1 MNFRGRGHVGG
12 HGKRHSDLGSNP
24 FLPGPSRA
32 RVKELPT
39 PATAQG
45 HAARRPRPY
54 PPQAHLALAPFLFS
68 PLVSFFLNF
77 DAFKNNFTGTWVIY
91 NVVLVSFGKCPL
103 LTATEPLLG
112 APVEAA
118 SCWGRSPK
126 RAACSPGQGAGGT
139 GPRPTQPASLFAGAE
154 GCGGGAH
161 PGLWKLKGSRF
172 ITGIGPLHLR
182 SLYLL
187 QSSSHPSARSSQT
200 TPSCAFWSH

>member
-1 MNFRGRGHVGG
+1 MSESAGAPHT
-12 HGKRHSDLGSNP
+12 SDC
-24 FLPGPSRA
+24 PGPCC
-32 RVKELPT
+32 EET
-39 PATAQG
+39 PASPSSGTSGFGAF
-45 HAARRPRPY
+45 PFF
-54 PPQAHLALAPFLFS
+54 PPCF
-68 PLVSFFLNF
+68 FFLNF
-77 DAFKNNFTGTWVIY
+77 DAFQNNFTGTWVIY

-103 LTATEPLLG
+103 LLTATEPLLG
-112 APVEAA
+112 APAEAA

-126 RAACSPGQGAGGT
+126 RAACSPGPGAGGT
-139 GPRPTQPASLFAGAE
+139 GPRHTQPTSLFARAE

>member
-1 MNFRGRGHVGG
+1 MGRDTQTWAQILSCQDRHERECRSSPHQRLPRAMLRGDPDLTLL
-12 HGKRHSDLGSNP
+12 RHIWLWLLSFFPPL
-24 FLPGPSRA
+24 FL
-32 RVKELPT
+32 
-39 PATAQG
+39 
-45 HAARRPRPY
+45 
-54 PPQAHLALAPFLFS
+54 
-68 PLVSFFLNF
+68 FFLNF

-154 GCGGGAH
+154 GCGGSPRAVEAEGE
-161 PGLWKLKGSRF
+161 
-172 ITGIGPLHLR
+172 
-182 SLYLL
+182 
-187 QSSSHPSARSSQT
+187 
-200 TPSCAFWSH
+200 

>member
-1 MNFRGRGHVGG
+1 M
-12 HGKRHSDLGSNP
+12 
-24 FLPGPSRA
+24 
-32 RVKELPT
+32 
-39 PATAQG
+39 
-45 HAARRPRPY
+45 
-54 PPQAHLALAPFLFS
+54 
-68 PLVSFFLNF
+68 
-77 DAFKNNFTGTWVIY
+77 IY
-91 NVVLVSFGKCPL
+91 NVVLVSFGKCPLL

-200 TPSCAFWSH
+200 RQAVPSGPTECSSCHTPPVGCHSRASQDMSSRQGEGDARALTQAQAPFLRPRHPFSG